1 MIFSSSF
8 FIIKFW
14 TRNFL
19 ILLIQFKVIV
29 SKYLRTFLYFVLNV
43 SIQCLNN
50 GRCDF
55 LVYVQVLFRPAI
67 HGPHILTP
75 MSIFI
80 SQNRNNISSY
90 EKLRK
95 NSTPRESKVVW
106 TKSNL
111 TWNKI
116 TNWFTFNVR
125 IIYFLFDVPHYSS
138 YSWVKISLSKIL
150 LRSMMIFILQLVLS
164 ILPTASRNKMG
175 QG

>member
-1 MIFSSSF
+1 MILF
-8 FIIKFW
+8 
-14 TRNFL
+14 
-19 ILLIQFKVIV
+19 IQFKVKVIV
-29 SKYLRTFLYFVLNV
+29 SKYLRTFLYFVLNLMCRFNV
-43 SIQCLNN
+43 WIM
-50 GRCDF
+50 GDVIF
-55 LVYVQVLFRPAI
+55 LFMYKYFFDRQYMAAWPAYF
-67 HGPHILTP
+67 H

-80 SQNRNNISSY
+80 SQNRNNTSSY

-125 IIYFLFDVPHYSS
+125 IIYFLLDVPHYSS